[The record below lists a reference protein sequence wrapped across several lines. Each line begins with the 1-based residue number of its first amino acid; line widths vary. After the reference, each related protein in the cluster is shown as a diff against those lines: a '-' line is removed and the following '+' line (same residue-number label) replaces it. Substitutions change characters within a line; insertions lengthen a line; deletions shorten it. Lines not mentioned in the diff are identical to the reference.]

1 MGHAKED
8 DGGSVAGRAWEREG
22 EGGGCSSASVSNF
35 FNSAV
40 PELCAA
46 AMVGKEDPAAVSTP
60 ALASRPAACHCH
72 AVASSWPSTARH
84 VVCSVLVGDQLRRR
98 LPSPSPACPSSA
110 PP

>member
-46 AMVGKEDPAAVSTP
+46 AMVGNDDPAAVST
-60 ALASRPAACHCH
+60 AASLHVPPPLPLPPL
-72 AVASSWPSTARH
+72 WPSE
-84 VVCSVLVGDQLRRR
+84 
-98 LPSPSPACPSSA
+98 PAEHCPGM
-110 PP
+110 